1 MHAAGSRIRS
11 RLGVMLMFAAL
22 IGGAVALYEAASTS
36 SSHAESSGDAA
47 AMPAQKVEVLTI
59 KEQPLRNWASFSGR
73 LWAVDYVEVR
83 PRVSGTLQDVLF
95 EEGAIVKKGEPL
107 YVIDPRPFEAAVAHA
122 KAELQ
127 SARSRVELAKVEL
140 KRSEGLVKQ
149 KYVSESVYDERKNDY
164 KVALAAVEAA
174 EARLQKASLDL
185 EYAHIDAPVS
195 GRISR
200 AEITEGNVVEA
211 GSSAPV
217 LTTIVSNEEIYADF
231 EVDEQTYL
239 RFIRQ
244 TNRDNGGVSSM
255 PVHLSLV
262 GDKTVYEG
270 YIHSFDNRID
280 PRSGTIRARA
290 VFKNTDGALMPGMF
304 ANVKLGAPQ
313 EVTTIVVPERA
324 VGTDQ
329 DKKFVL
335 VVDEKNTVNY
345 REVRLGN
352 SQNGERIVLDGLA
365 AGDRIIVNGLMRV
378 RPGMEVAPEEITV
391 HAANARG
398 AETHEEVTQ

>member
-22 IGGAVALYEAASTS
+22 VGGAVALYEAASTS

-378 RPGMEVAPEEITV
+378 RPGMEVVPEEITV
-391 HAANARG
+391 HAANATG